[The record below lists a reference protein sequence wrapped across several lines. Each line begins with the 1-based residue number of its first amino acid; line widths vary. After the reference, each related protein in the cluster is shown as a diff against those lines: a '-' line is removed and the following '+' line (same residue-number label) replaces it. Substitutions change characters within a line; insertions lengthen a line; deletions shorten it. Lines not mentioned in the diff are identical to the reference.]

1 MVAAA
6 LSLAQAVEA
15 AHRLALDRLTELLR
29 TAASDRE
36 VRMAAAAILRFK
48 PPPPPDPPPA
58 PQRIA
63 AGTSRDDIDR
73 LLAVA
78 LALPPK
84 PTAVRATPAAAAAPA
99 ASPTPPAP
107 PPLPPPAKAAD
118 SGRAAPHAPQP
129 PLTEGEL
136 AALASLLP
144 HVRPA
149 RFTSRHSPEY
159 WRDVLTRHAPSGGA
173 PPPAAPRSVAA

>member
-6 LSLAQAVEA
+6 LSLPQAVEA

-29 TAASDRE
+29 SAVSDRE

-63 AGTSRDDIDR
+63 AGASRDDIDR

-84 PTAVRATPAAAAAPA
+84 PRAVQATPAAAAAPT
-99 ASPTPPAP
+99 SPTPPAP
-107 PPLPPPAKAAD
+107 PPPPPPAKAAD
-118 SGRAAPHAPQP
+118 SCRVAPPAPQP

-136 AALASLLP
+136 AALAHLLP

-149 RFTSRHSPEY
+149 RFTTKHSPEY